1 VTSPYLPITLP
12 HEANKLAEA
21 KARLSQEQ
29 TRIELFEVGTGNLA
43 YKLDMRMAIKHFAW
57 SYCGRFLSTCG
68 TQANSSTR
76 LSVLPNSMQEQ
87 ILNMIDALKFDKH
100 FWLKFSIDLR
110 QINMQNRADVSAHT
124 AE

>member
-1 VTSPYLPITLP
+1 
-12 HEANKLAEA
+12 
-21 KARLSQEQ
+21 
-29 TRIELFEVGTGNLA
+29 
-43 YKLDMRMAIKHFAW
+43 
-57 SYCGRFLSTCG
+57 
-68 TQANSSTR
+68 
-76 LSVLPNSMQEQ
+76 MQEQ